1 MREFMVTISFSNE
14 WTQDFVN
21 LIADQRDHVNKLFS
35 TGKLLGYS
43 LAADRSKL
51 WVVMLATNEIDLL
64 DMISKFPLINYMNV
78 DFVELMFHN
87 ASANAFPP
95 LIYN

>member
-1 MREFMVTISFSNE
+1 MREFMITISFSNE
-14 WTQDFVN
+14 WTQDFVD
-21 LIADQRDHVNKLFS
+21 LISAQREHVNKLFS

-51 WVVMLATNEIDLL
+51 WVVMLATNENDLL
-64 DMISKFPLINYMNV
+64 DMISKFPLINYMNI
-78 DFVELMFHN
+78 DFAELMFHN
-87 ASANAFPP
+87 TSASTFPP